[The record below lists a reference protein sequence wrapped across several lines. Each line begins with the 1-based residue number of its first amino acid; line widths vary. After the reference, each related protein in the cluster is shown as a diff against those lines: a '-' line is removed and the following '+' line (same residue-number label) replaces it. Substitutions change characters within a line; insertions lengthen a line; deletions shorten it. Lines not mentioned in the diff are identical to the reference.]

1 MEVVA
6 LILKRDW
13 PAALILITHSSFL
26 SHYYFTNADGIM
38 GMLALI
44 FGYWFDTNYTYD
56 HGVWLIPV
64 CIAPGLL
71 IGIISAL
78 SVQMVSV
85 HESDLADHFCVLRMR
100 LFLMF

>member
-1 MEVVA
+1 
-6 LILKRDW
+6 
-13 PAALILITHSSFL
+13 
-26 SHYYFTNADGIM
+26 
-38 GMLALI
+38 MLALI
-44 FGYWFDTNYTYD
+44 FGYWFDTNYTFD

-85 HESDLADHFCVLRMR
+85 HESGLSYLFCLLRIYFDLIKNPA
-100 LFLMF
+100 LMIEYPHTTDWPP